1 MTQPTE
7 EELKNMTPEQFAEIQ
22 KQNCIFCKII
32 SGQIPSK
39 KVYEDSDFFAILDIN
54 PATEGHTLLMPKKH
68 IQIMPQMD
76 QELVG
81 KMAEVS
87 KKISAKLLKAFSVSG
102 TSVFIAN
109 GAIAGQKSPHF
120 IVHIIPR
127 KDNDDIKLNPSLLAV
142 DETKFKLLKSQIMKS
157 MGLVTEPK
165 PVAKK
170 EKPNAKEVS
179 KEDLDKISKLFT

>member
-142 DETKFKLLKSQIMKS
+142 DETKFKLL
-157 MGLVTEPK
+157 
-165 PVAKK
+165 
-170 EKPNAKEVS
+170 
-179 KEDLDKISKLFT
+179 